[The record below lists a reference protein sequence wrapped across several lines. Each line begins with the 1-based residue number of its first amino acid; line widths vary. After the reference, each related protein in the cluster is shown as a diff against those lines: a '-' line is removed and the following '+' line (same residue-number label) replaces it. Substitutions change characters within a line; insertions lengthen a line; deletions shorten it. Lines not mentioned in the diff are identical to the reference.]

1 MTLDEQKKAVMALF
15 DEAAGWGVPALDA
28 RHLPRI
34 AGALGIGMPEP
45 VRVPP
50 AQVIVPDPMHE
61 GAGVLHAEPVRVPP
75 VQELEARMHE
85 GTGVLHAAQPEE
97 VLPPQTAGA
106 VSQIGI
112 WKETRYGKLPTCRF
126 NPLAKITGAQANRI
140 AEDFCRRMNVE
151 RCAVE
156 PEAMLCA
163 MARANSAH
171 KQGYFVSETHFVF
184 GLRQMRF
191 YANRRPALKLKGE
204 RHV

>member
-1 MTLDEQKKAVMALF
+1 MTLDEQKKAVLALF
-15 DEAAGWGVPALDA
+15 DEAASWGVPAFDA

-61 GAGVLHAEPVRVPP
+61 GAS
-75 VQELEARMHE
+75 
-85 GTGVLHAAQPEE
+85 VLHAAQPEE

-106 VSQIGI
+106 VSQLGM

-204 RHV
+204 RHA